1 MWSSQLLFWLAAA
14 VFFFWAVGAYNRL
27 VRLRAAVRKAF
38 ASLDEQLLRQ
48 VVWVQGCLPVSMRSG
63 VTTVSGALQDETDA
77 VWRRLSAASE
87 QFSVALAQV
96 RAHPIDGAATASLAM
111 AHDTL
116 TGAWA
121 SAMREAVADDADPS
135 ADRLDTRWTTLL
147 HQALPLQDAFN
158 AAVRAYNGA
167 INQFPAIFL
176 AKIFGFRP
184 AGLIDHLAP
193 PA

>member
-1 MWSSQLLFWLAAA
+1 MSSSYVIFWLACA

-27 VRLRAAVRKAF
+27 VRLRAAVRKSF
-38 ASLDEQLLRQ
+38 AALDELLIRQ
-48 VVWVQGCLPVSMRSG
+48 VVWVQGCLPVSMRG
-63 VTTVSGALQDETDA
+63 GMTTVSGALQDEADA
-77 VWRRLSAASE
+77 TWSRLSAASE

-116 TGAWA
+116 AGAWK
-121 SAMREAVADDADPS
+121 SAMRDAVALDAEPS
-135 ADRLDTRWTTLL
+135 AQRLDARWTTLL

-158 AAVRAYNGA
+158 GAVTAYNSA
-167 INQFPAIFL
+167 IGQFPAMFL
-176 AKIFGFRP
+176 AKLFGFRP